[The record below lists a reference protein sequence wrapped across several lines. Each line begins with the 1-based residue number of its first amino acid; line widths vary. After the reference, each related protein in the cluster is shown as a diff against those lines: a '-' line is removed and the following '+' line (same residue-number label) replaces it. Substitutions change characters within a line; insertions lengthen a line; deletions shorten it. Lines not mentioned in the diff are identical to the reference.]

1 MISLRKFIFDYNQH
15 ILISK
20 EDIYSFFV
28 VIELVV
34 KIIRYQISL
43 GNISKFFQKKI
54 TKNIHGEKQIALDII
69 ANNSFKDIL
78 QTHRNIAGIASEE
91 EKKIVTFTKQEKYG
105 KYIFFIDPVDGSSNA
120 DINIP
125 IGTIFS
131 IYPRISPLGTA
142 INNQDF
148 LQPGNQQIM
157 SGYVLYGSSTTL
169 VFTIKSGVHIFTYH
183 PSYDMFILSQ
193 QNVKFPDTGNIYSIN
208 ESSYN
213 SFPQGIKKYI
223 QYCKNQYDIKN
234 SISSRYVGSL
244 VADFHRSLLKG
255 GIYLYPNTKS
265 YIHGKLRLMYECNP
279 IACLAEQA
287 SGQAINGDIRILD
300 IIPKSIHQCS
310 PFFSGTASM
319 VKMVKKFILDSKN
332 DSTKTQKNKL

>member
-1 MISLRKFIFDYNQH
+1 MISLQ
-15 ILISK
+15 
-20 EDIYSFFV
+20 
-28 VIELVV
+28 LVV

-91 EKKIVTFTKQEKYG
+91 EKKIVTFTKQEKY
-105 KYIFFIDPVDGSSNA
+105 VDGSSNA

-142 INNQDF
+142 INDQDF

-193 QNVKFPDTGNIYSIN
+193 QN
-208 ESSYN
+208 
-213 SFPQGIKKYI
+213 
-223 QYCKNQYDIKN
+223 
-234 SISSRYVGSL
+234 
-244 VADFHRSLLKG
+244 
-255 GIYLYPNTKS
+255 
-265 YIHGKLRLMYECNP
+265 
-279 IACLAEQA
+279 
-287 SGQAINGDIRILD
+287 
-300 IIPKSIHQCS
+300 
-310 PFFSGTASM
+310 
-319 VKMVKKFILDSKN
+319 
-332 DSTKTQKNKL
+332 